1 MAVKVQKPLL
11 GFPSWGLSLIIGVL
25 TIILLIV
32 ISSLVGTISGVKEEV
47 SEGIGYIIYI
57 IVIAVA
63 CFFICKNNPSSVW
76 YVPVLCN
83 TGGIF
88 TAFVE
93 PTFWTTS
100 LWIYICGGWVLSLI
114 GTIIGAMV
122 GRNSIMSK
130 GLVK

>member
-1 MAVKVQKPLL
+1 MEAKLQKPLL
-11 GFPSWGLSLIIGVL
+11 GLPSWVMSLIIGVL

-32 ISSLVGTISGVKEEV
+32 IASLVGTIPGLNEEV
-47 SEGIGYIIYI
+47 SEGIGYVIYAA
-57 IVIAVA
+57 VIAVA

-83 TGGIF
+83 IAGIF

-100 LWIYICGGWVLSLI
+100 LWIFICGGWVLSLI
-114 GTIIGAMV
+114 GAITGAIV
-122 GRNSIMSK
+122 GRNSIMSRTIK
-130 GLVK
+130 